1 MTQNSSHQTAGLQKK
16 GDGYYFKRTQL
27 HWCVL
32 WRIVGGVPNDIELS
46 KRHLHVH

>member
-1 MTQNSSHQTAGLQKK
+1 MTQNSLHQTAGLQKK
-16 GDGYYFKRTQL
+16 GMGNVLKRTQL

-32 WRIVGGVPNDIELS
+32 WRIVGGVSNDIELS